1 MDDMVSA
8 SSAGL
13 NSLSGFSFQIKVF
26 ILMMTQLTEKQRV
39 EFETLDDVVVKNLS
53 LNEKV
58 DDSCIKTRTSDDGKI
73 VAFQVKQTRVTDS
86 VARKILYNWL
96 IALNMNRS
104 IEGFELILDEGYLCT
119 SNVFSNAAENEFRII
134 TESNMSDSA
143 LITRVKNTYKDR
155 IEDFTNATGFNG
167 KLRPYSQYKRAFYLC
182 MG

>member
-1 MDDMVSA
+1 
-8 SSAGL
+8 
-13 NSLSGFSFQIKVF
+13 
-26 ILMMTQLTEKQRV
+26 
-39 EFETLDDVVVKNLS
+39 
-53 LNEKV
+53 
-58 DDSCIKTRTSDDGKI
+58 
-73 VAFQVKQTRVTDS
+73 
-86 VARKILYNWL
+86 
-96 IALNMNRS
+96 MNRS
-104 IEGFELILDEGYLCT
+104 IEGFALILDEGYLCT